1 MDRAEKTGF
10 GISLAAHLALLAV
23 LSLALARAAL
33 PPPPAD
39 SIEVSFVDRVALQ
52 SAAPSPAPAPPEQGR
67 APETGPTESAAP
79 TPAPPPAPAPPAP
92 RQADVAPSPERA
104 RPQPAETR
112 PSPPR
117 PQETPPR
124 TRPGTEGSAQ
134 QTRRSLLGPDLLR
147 GIGRDRSP
155 SRDNRQQAATM
166 SAQAAASIASAIAR
180 QVQPCADQQV
190 NPGPGAERIRT
201 TINLRLNRDGSLAAR
216 PRVTGQTGIDDE
228 NRRYAARVA
237 DLAIATFV
245 GCSPLRGLPQELYDV
260 PRGWANFT
268 MNYSLPG

>member
-1 MDRAEKTGF
+1 MDRAEKAGF
-10 GISLAAHLALLAV
+10 GISVVGHLALLAV

-33 PPPPAD
+33 PPAPSDA
-39 SIEVSFVDRVALQ
+39 IEVSFVDRVALQ
-52 SAAPSPAPAPPEQGR
+52 SAAPEPAPAPPEQGR
-67 APETGPTESAAP
+67 APDTGPTEDAA
-79 TPAPPPAPAPPAP
+79 PAPAPMPAPTPPAP
-92 RQADVAPSPERA
+92 RQADVGPSPERA

-117 PQETPPR
+117 AQR
-124 TRPGTEGSAQ
+124 QRSQPGTQGTGQE
-134 QTRRSLLGPDLLR
+134 TRRSLLGPDLLR
-147 GIGRDRSP
+147 GIGRDPSP
-155 SRDNRQQAATM
+155 SRSNRQQAATM

-237 DLAIATFV
+237 DLAIASFV
-245 GCSPLRGLPQELYDV
+245 GCAPLRGLPQELYDV
-260 PRGWANFT
+260 PRGWANFS

>member
-1 MDRAEKTGF
+1 MDRTQATGF
-10 GISLAAHLALLAV
+10 GVSAAGHVVLLLI
-23 LSLALARAAL
+23 LSLALARAAM
-33 PPPPAD
+33 PPPPSDA
-39 SIEVSFVDRVALQ
+39 IEVSFVDKIGLT
-52 SAAPSPAPAPPEQGR
+52 SAAPNPSPTPPQQGR
-67 APETGPTESAAP
+67 APDLGPIEDAAP
-79 TPAPPPAPAPPAP
+79 AAAPQSTPAPPAP

-117 PQETPPR
+117 A
-124 TRPGTEGSAQ
+124 TRAQQRQGTEGSGQ
-134 QTRRSLLGPDLLR
+134 HTRRSLLGPDLLR

-155 SRDNRQQAATM
+155 SRDNRPQAATM
-166 SAQAAASIASAIAR
+166 SAQAMADIASAIAR

-201 TINLRLNRDGSLAAR
+201 AINLKLNRDGSLAAR
-216 PRVTGQTGIDDE
+216 PRVTGQTGVDDE

-245 GCSPLRGLPQELYDV
+245 GCAPLRGLPQDLYAV
-260 PRGWANFT
+260 PRGWSNFT
-268 MNYSLPG
+268 LNYSLPG